1 MSDVTEL
8 ISGADRLL
16 ETIRGVEDS
25 VREFTTE
32 TRTLTK
38 AIVLSSLIRMCPA
51 IEDVTPAGRKVML
64 SRLCGQAV
72 FLEQILRLGVGT
84 MSQPDADA
92 ASSSETP

>member
-1 MSDVTEL
+1 MRDVPDR
-8 ISGADRLL
+8 GADRCELL
-16 ETIRGVEDS
+16 EAIGAVQDS
-25 VREFTTE
+25 IREFTRD
-32 TRTLTK
+32 TRTLSR

-51 IEDVTPAGRKVML
+51 IEDVTPARRKVML
-64 SRLCGQAV
+64 SRLAGQAV